1 MTVEKTSRLQS
12 KEVAGKKR
20 NVASTTTELPKKISA
35 STIDSSGLVPT
46 VVPSTSVDR
55 YKYVRIILYTLSIV
69 LKCFVILF
77 DHHTGIDYFVQVN

>member
-1 MTVEKTSRLQS
+1 MTVEKTSRLQA

-46 VVPSTSVDR
+46 VVPSTSVDPR
-55 YKYVRIILYTLSIV
+55 YKYVRLYCPTP
-69 LKCFVILF
+69 
-77 DHHTGIDYFVQVN
+77 